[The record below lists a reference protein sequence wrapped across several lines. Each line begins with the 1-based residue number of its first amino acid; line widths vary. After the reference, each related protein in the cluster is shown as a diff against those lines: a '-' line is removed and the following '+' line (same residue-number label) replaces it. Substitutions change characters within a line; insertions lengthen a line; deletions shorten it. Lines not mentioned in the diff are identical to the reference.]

1 MKKYILSSIIYFVIF
16 IILGC
21 LILYL
26 SSSMNYTCGSK
37 EGFQKN
43 QNIVFLGDS
52 ILKNNSY
59 VTPGNSIDDLL
70 SQQTNHPLYNYAED
84 DSTIHHVYQQL
95 NSIPEYVNQ
104 PSTTLFLSVGGND
117 IINDYIKQKRD
128 PQDSSLIKSHFK
140 VYQNLIKT
148 IKEKMNHSKIVLL
161 DLYYPTHPS
170 FQTYLPLIQEWNSLL
185 YHESG
190 ETIVPISKWVKDPQ
204 DFVYTVEPSETG
216 GNKIVKALV
225 TKLSN

>member
-1 MKKYILSSIIYFVIF
+1 
-16 IILGC
+16 
-21 LILYL
+21 
-26 SSSMNYTCGSK
+26 MNYTCGSK
-37 EGFQKN
+37 EGFQKI

-59 VTPGNSIDDLL
+59 VTQGKSTDDLFT
-70 SQQTNHPLYNYAED
+70 QQTSRPLYNYAED

-104 PSTTLFLSVGGND
+104 PSTTIFLSVGGND
-117 IINDYIKQKRD
+117 IINDYIKQERNPKDR
-128 PQDSSLIKSHFK
+128 SLIKSHFK
-140 VYQNLIKT
+140 VYQSLIKS

-170 FQTYLPLIQEWNSLL
+170 FQNYLPLIQEWNSLL

-190 ETIVPISKWVKDPQ
+190 ETVVPISKWVKDPQ
-204 DFVYTVEPSETG
+204 DFVNTIEPSETG
-216 GNKIVKALV
+216 GIKIVNALL
-225 TKLSN
+225 TKLIN